1 MRLLGETISYAVW
14 NKCIQIRLE
23 PTATAGGGPVKIDC
37 IAFTHNGLVRS
48 NNEDCI
54 LCDGWMRNR
63 TMADPVK
70 FSSPSDSSEVRVF
83 AVADG
88 LGGHSSGEVASQFAL
103 SKLCSSVADLPAVS
117 EKSLAKVL
125 KDLHRSLFNI
135 STADPEYRG
144 MGATMAGLVADP
156 AGAIHLF
163 HVGDSRVYRREGR
176 FLQLLTADDRFE
188 SSEYGETEPGI
199 RPTSTLLQCL
209 GGLIDFAEI
218 APHIARFEMSDAPEM
233 FLICSDGLSDM
244 ISQDEMEE
252 AMSEST
258 EATVRALFERVKST
272 GAKDNISIMIVE
284 LFPQPRSDESPVI
297 APGGPG
303 VPEGVS

>member
-1 MRLLGETISYAVW
+1 M
-14 NKCIQIRLE
+14 
-23 PTATAGGGPVKIDC
+23 KIDC

-63 TMADPVK
+63 MMADPVK
-70 FSSPSDSSEVRVF
+70 FSSPPDSSEVRVF

-103 SKLCSSVADLPAVS
+103 SKLYSSVADLPAVS
-117 EKSLAKVL
+117 EDSLSKVL

-144 MGATMAGLVADP
+144 MGATVAGLVVDP
-156 AGAIHLF
+156 AGTIHLF
-163 HVGDSRVYRREGR
+163 HVGDSRVYRREDR

-188 SSEYGETEPGI
+188 SSEYGETEPDI
-199 RPTSTLLQCL
+199 RPTASLLQCL
-209 GGLIDFAEI
+209 GGLSDFAEI
-218 APHIARFEMSDAPEM
+218 APHVARFEMSGTPET

-252 AMSEST
+252 AMSESHET
-258 EATVRALFERVKST
+258 TVRALFERVKAT
-272 GAKDNISIMIVE
+272 GAKDNVSIMIVE
-284 LFPQPRSDESPVI
+284 LSPRPLPQESPVI
-297 APGGPG
+297 APGGTG
-303 VPEGVS
+303 ALGGAV